1 MKMTPP
7 LLTLAMIV
15 RNEEAFLGRC
25 LLSVKNLADEIIVVD
40 TGSVDASKQIALS
53 AGAKI
58 VNFPW
63 CDDFSA
69 ARNAGLD
76 VATGSWILVLDADEY
91 LPDTSI
97 RAIREIITSHSLPDH
112 AFHLLNKS
120 TTDGGLTGTA
130 GHIVRLFPN
139 NPQVR
144 YEWPVHEQV
153 VTSLQREGIPI
164 ANTNIEIIHTGYSSP
179 EVNAIKQTRNLR
191 ILDKMISSSDHVHP
205 MVWFLKGGALLDLGK
220 TDEALK
226 TYFQC
231 SKMTLPTDSIHES
244 ALVRCATCLSDLK
257 RFDQIPALQPS
268 SQPSDWH
275 PELLLLRAQAEI
287 HLGNTPSGIQFLN
300 LLFNSPSRPLI
311 PAYDPIRIRIRAVME
326 LGTLFEKTDPSKGV
340 KLLRLASL
348 SLQTGRQITWPDILS
363 LDQN

>member
-1 MKMTPP
+1 MTPP

-15 RNEEAFLGRC
+15 RNEETFLGRC

-40 TGSVDASKQIALS
+40 TGSVDASKQIALA
-53 AGAKI
+53 AGAKT
-58 VNFPW
+58 VDFPW

-76 VATGSWILVLDADEY
+76 IATGRWILVLDADEY
-91 LPDTSI
+91 LPESSV
-97 RAIREIITSHSLPDH
+97 RNIREIITNNSHPNR

-120 TTDGGLTGTA
+120 TTDGGLTGVS
-130 GHIVRLFPN
+130 GLIVRLFPN

-164 ANTNIEIIHTGYSSP
+164 ANTNIEIIHTGYSSAA
-179 EVNAIKQTRNLR
+179 VNAAKQARNLR
-191 ILDKMISSSDHVHP
+191 ILEKMTSTAEPAHP
-205 MVWFLKGGALLDLGK
+205 MAWFLKGGALLDLEK
-220 TDEALK
+220 TEEALAA
-226 TYFQC
+226 YIQC
-231 SKMTLPTDSIHES
+231 AEMTQPIDSIHAS

-287 HLGNTPSGIQFLN
+287 HLGNTPSGLEFLH

-326 LGTLFEKTDPSKGV
+326 MASLFEKTDPSKGV

-348 SLQTGRQITWPDILS
+348 SLQSGREITWPDILAI
-363 LDQN
+363 DQN

>member
-1 MKMTPP
+1 MIPP
-7 LLTLAMIV
+7 HLTLAMIV
-15 RNEEAFLGRC
+15 RNEKAYLSRC

-40 TGSVDASKQIALS
+40 TGSVDATKQIALD

-58 VNFPW
+58 VDFPW

-69 ARNAGLD
+69 ARNAGLE
-76 VATGSWILVLDADEY
+76 VATGRWILVLDADEY
-91 LPDTSI
+91 LPESSVSS
-97 RAIREIITSHSLPDH
+97 IREIITSDSHPNR

-120 TTDGGLTGTA
+120 TTDGGHTGVS
-130 GHIVRLFPN
+130 GLIVRLFPN

-164 ANTNIEIIHTGYSSP
+164 ANTNIEIIHTGYSCAA
-179 EVNAIKQTRNLR
+179 VNAAKQTRNLR
-191 ILDKMISSSDHVHP
+191 ILEKMTSTAEPAHP
-205 MVWFLKGGALLDLGK
+205 MAWFLKGGALLDLEK
-220 TDEALK
+220 TEEALAA
-226 TYFQC
+226 YIQC
-231 SKMTLPTDSIHES
+231 AEMTQPLDCIHKS
-244 ALVRCATCLSDLK
+244 ALVRWATCLSDLK
-257 RFDQIPALQPS
+257 RFDQILAIHPQSP
-268 SQPSDWH
+268 PSDWH

-287 HLGNTPSGIQFLN
+287 HLGITPRGLEFLHF
-300 LLFNSPSRPLI
+300 LFNSPPRPLI

-326 LGTLFEKTDPSKGV
+326 LASLFEKTDPSKGV

-348 SLQTGRQITWPDILS
+348 SLQSGREITWPDILA

>member
-1 MKMTPP
+1 MTPP

-15 RNEEAFLGRC
+15 RNEEAYLSRC

-40 TGSVDASKQIALS
+40 TGSVDASKQIALD

-63 CDDFSA
+63 SDDFSA

-76 VATGSWILVLDADEY
+76 VATGRWILVLDADEY
-91 LPDTSI
+91 LPEPSVS
-97 RAIREIITSHSLPDH
+97 AIREIITNNSHPNR

-120 TTDGGLTGTA
+120 TTDGGLTGVS
-130 GHIVRLFPN
+130 GLIVRLFPN

-153 VTSLQREGIPI
+153 VTSLQREGVSI
-164 ANTNIEIIHTGYSSP
+164 ANTNIEIIHTGYSSAA
-179 EVNAIKQTRNLR
+179 VNAAKQARNLR
-191 ILDKMISSSDHVHP
+191 ILEKMTSTAEPAHP
-205 MVWFLKGGALLDLGK
+205 MAWFLKGGALLDLEK
-220 TDEALK
+220 TEEALAA
-226 TYFQC
+226 YIQC
-231 SKMTLPTDSIHES
+231 AEMTQPIDSIHAS

-287 HLGNTPSGIQFLN
+287 HLGNTPSGLEFLH

-326 LGTLFEKTDPSKGV
+326 LASLFEKTDPSKGV

-348 SLQTGRQITWPDILS
+348 SLQSGREITWPDILS